1 MRMPSTYRMPVPRGF
16 LDANDDESDDDL
28 GGDDLGGI
36 DSTVQVGM
44 TAETRDLYR
53 KDCDDPWQEWAPED
67 IGVNANSAAA
77 AAKFALIIRR
87 QKHRDDDGELAL
99 ALFSITVQ
107 SPLIKKQLGSVFD
120 GYKGINTNLRKLDFK
135 APFHEFFYRWEEFVQ
150 AMPAEAEENEVSRS
164 HYRLLFDTISKEM
177 TPHIEQVTDLV
188 KNNVISFQYVWA
200 LFEPGIEVYTRVD
213 GHDRILV
220 LLHGEYQKTDCGI
233 IYNLSCCYVDTDGER
248 FGYRNMDIVI
258 QPFGNLR
265 PILEL
270 DVIPSRLQ
278 PGIEAIRERL
288 VERGQRF
295 VALKGVHHRSYTGV
309 YERAN
314 PPVGHPKKQHVVEER
329 IVIDGTMFSKYVDEH
344 QGRMPSLIPLDE
356 SPHGAN
362 SDIEKSLDPQ
372 IREKMGSRPQPP
384 LYRMRQ
390 VNPSRGGRYVPPMPI
405 PIMDTESRP
414 VAPED
419 ENLPD
424 KYYHLCTH
432 VVRGFCL
439 KAKDWGYLDINLIQ
453 DIVWSNTAFD
463 QLVLPHDYKR
473 IIRAFVHAQ
482 ISGLD
487 NFDDVIKGKGR
498 GIIMLL
504 SGEPGTGKTLTSES
518 VAETMHKPL
527 YGMSAGELGD
537 DAGEVEENLN
547 RVLELSTKWRAVL
560 LVDECDVFL
569 ERRSSSDLQR
579 NKLVAIFLRLLE
591 YYQGVMFLTTNRVS
605 SFDPAFESRIHLTIH
620 YPKLDVNSRLHVW
633 NNFVK
638 IETGGVLEAE
648 LEELAK
654 EELNGR
660 QIKNVVKTARL
671 LASEEG
677 VPLCSGHINTVL
689 RIKRGNIKMD

>member
-1 MRMPSTYRMPVPRGF
+1 MRMPSTYHMPAPMGY
-16 LDANDDESDDDL
+16 LSANDSESDDGESDD
-28 GGDDLGGI
+28 GGSDDGLGGI

-53 KDCDDPWQEWAPED
+53 KDSDDPWQEWAPED

-87 QKHRDDDGELAL
+87 QKHRDDNGEPAL

-150 AMPAEAEENEVSRS
+150 AMPAETEENEVSRS
-164 HYRLLFDTISKEM
+164 HYKLLFDTISKEM

-220 LLHGEYQKTDCGI
+220 LDHGEYQNTDCGI
-233 IYNLSCCYVDTDGER
+233 IYNLSCRYVDTDGER

-270 DVIPSRLQ
+270 DVFTTDRTLASMS
-278 PGIEAIRERL
+278 ER
-288 VERGQRF
+288 
-295 VALKGVHHRSYTGV
+295 T
-309 YERAN
+309 
-314 PPVGHPKKQHVVEER
+314 PPLTSQKVVEER
-329 IVIDGTMFSKYVDEH
+329 IVIDGSMFSKYVDEH
-344 QGRMPSLIPLDE
+344 QGRMRPLIPLDE

-372 IREKMGSRPQPP
+372 I
-384 LYRMRQ
+384 L
-390 VNPSRGGRYVPPMPI
+390 
-405 PIMDTESRP
+405 
-414 VAPED
+414 APED

-439 KAKDWGYLDINLIQ
+439 KAKDWGYLDIDLIQ

-620 YPKLDVNSRLHVW
+620 YPKLDINSRLHVW
-633 NNFVK
+633 NTFVK
-638 IETGGVLEAE
+638 IETGGVSEAE
-648 LEELAK
+648 LGELAK

>member
-1 MRMPSTYRMPVPRGF
+1 
-16 LDANDDESDDDL
+16 
-28 GGDDLGGI
+28 
-36 DSTVQVGM
+36 
-44 TAETRDLYR
+44 
-53 KDCDDPWQEWAPED
+53 
-67 IGVNANSAAA
+67 
-77 AAKFALIIRR
+77 
-87 QKHRDDDGELAL
+87 
-99 ALFSITVQ
+99 
-107 SPLIKKQLGSVFD
+107 
-120 GYKGINTNLRKLDFK
+120 
-135 APFHEFFYRWEEFVQ
+135 
-150 AMPAEAEENEVSRS
+150 
-164 HYRLLFDTISKEM
+164 
-177 TPHIEQVTDLV
+177 
-188 KNNVISFQYVWA
+188 
-200 LFEPGIEVYTRVD
+200 
-213 GHDRILV
+213 
-220 LLHGEYQKTDCGI
+220 
-233 IYNLSCCYVDTDGER
+233 
-248 FGYRNMDIVI
+248 
-258 QPFGNLR
+258 
-265 PILEL
+265 
-270 DVIPSRLQ
+270 
-278 PGIEAIRERL
+278 
-288 VERGQRF
+288 
-295 VALKGVHHRSYTGV
+295 
-309 YERAN
+309 
-314 PPVGHPKKQHVVEER
+314 
-329 IVIDGTMFSKYVDEH
+329 MFSKYVDEH
-344 QGRMPSLIPLDE
+344 QGRMPPLIPLDE

-372 IREKMGSRPQPP
+372 IREKMGSRPPQPP
-384 LYRMRQ
+384 IYRMRQ
-390 VNPSRGGRYVPPMPI
+390 VAPSRGGRYAAPMPISMPI

-439 KAKDWGYLDINLIQ
+439 KAKDWGYLDIDLIQ

-633 NNFVK
+633 NTFVK
-638 IETGGVLEAE
+638 VETGGVSEAE
-648 LEELAK
+648 LGELAK

-689 RIKRGNIKMD
+689 RIKRGEYQDGLSGCVGIPKDATIPAQVEFSKRYLAFQTTLQFSGIVIFQQTPGNAPDISLQHQIFNCGMDAHHAILYNYFFHAEKESKAGLEKVIDVGTAGAGPRMGCSAGRGPPNGQRRTCSVSAPGLHGHRTGLTC

>member
-1 MRMPSTYRMPVPRGF
+1 MRMPSTYRMPAPMGRLG
-16 LDANDDESDDDL
+16 ANDNESDDDL
-28 GGDDLGGI
+28 GGI
-36 DSTVQVGM
+36 NSTVQVGM

-87 QKHRDDDGELAL
+87 QKHRDDNGDLAL

-107 SPLIKKQLGSVFD
+107 SPLIKKQLSSVFD

-164 HYRLLFDTISKEM
+164 HYKLLFDTVSKEM

-220 LLHGEYQKTDCGI
+220 LVHGEYQKTDCGI
-233 IYNLSCCYVDTDGER
+233 IYNLSCRYVDTDGER

-270 DVIPSRLQ
+270 DVVPSRLQ
-278 PGIEAIRERL
+278 PNIEAIRERL

-295 VALKGVHHRSYTGV
+295 VALKGSS
-309 YERAN
+309 
-314 PPVGHPKKQHVVEER
+314 PQIVVEER
-329 IVIDGTMFSKYVDEH
+329 IVIDGSMFSKYVDEH
-344 QGRMPSLIPLDE
+344 QGRMPPLIPLDE

-372 IREKMGSRPQPP
+372 IREKMGSRPPQPP
-384 LYRMRQ
+384 MYRMRQ
-390 VNPSRGGRYVPPMPI
+390 VAPSRGGRYAAPMPISMPI

-439 KAKDWGYLDINLIQ
+439 KAKDWGYLDIDLIQ

-620 YPKLDVNSRLHVW
+620 YPKLDINSRLHVW
-633 NNFVK
+633 KTFVK
-638 IETGGVLEAE
+638 IETGGVSEAE
-648 LEELAK
+648 LGELAK

>member
-1 MRMPSTYRMPVPRGF
+1 MPPLPRGF
-16 LDANDDESDDDL
+16 IDPNGDESDDDL
-28 GGDDLGGI
+28 GGI
-36 DSTVQVGM
+36 DSSVQVGM

-53 KDCDDPWQEWAPED
+53 KDCDDPWQEWAPEE
-67 IGVNANSAAA
+67 IGVNANSAAT

-87 QKHRDDDGELAL
+87 QKHRDDNGELAL

-120 GYKGINTNLRKLDFK
+120 GYKGINTNLRKLDFR

-150 AMPAEAEENEVSRS
+150 AMPADTKENEASRS
-164 HYRLLFDTISKEM
+164 HYKLLFDTVSKEM

-213 GHDRILV
+213 GHDRILI
-220 LLHGEYQKTDCGI
+220 LLHAEYQKTDCGI
-233 IYNLSCCYVDTDGER
+233 IYNLSCRYVDTDGER

-258 QPFGNLR
+258 QPFGNLK

-270 DVIPSRLQ
+270 DVVPARLQ
-278 PGIEAIRERL
+278 PNIEAIREQL
-288 VERGQRF
+288 IERGQRF

-314 PPVGHPKKQHVVEER
+314 PPTNQPKVIEER
-329 IVIDGTMFSKYVDEH
+329 IVIDGSMFSKYVDEH
-344 QGRMPSLIPLDE
+344 QGRMPPLIPLDE

-372 IREKMGSRPQPP
+372 I
-384 LYRMRQ
+384 L
-390 VNPSRGGRYVPPMPI
+390 
-405 PIMDTESRP
+405 
-414 VAPED
+414 APED
-419 ENLPD
+419 ENLAE

-439 KAKDWGYLDINLIQ
+439 KAKDWGYLDINLIE

-537 DAGEVEENLN
+537 DADEVEENLN
-547 RVLELSTKWRAVL
+547 RILELSTKWKAVL

-620 YPKLDVNSRLHVW
+620 YPKLDVDSRLHVW
-633 NNFVK
+633 NTFVK
-638 IETGGVLEAE
+638 IEAGGVSEAE
-648 LEELAK
+648 LGELAK

-671 LASEEG
+671 LAFEEG